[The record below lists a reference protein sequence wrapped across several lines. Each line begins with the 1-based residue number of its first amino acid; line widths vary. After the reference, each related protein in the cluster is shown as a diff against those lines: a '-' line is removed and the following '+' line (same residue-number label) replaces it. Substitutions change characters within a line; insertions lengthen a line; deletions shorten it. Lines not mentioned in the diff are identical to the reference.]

1 MNYIKLMNRIWD
13 LREQGL
19 VTSLECD
26 LYSYLVHRSNRLGW
40 KNPFSQSS
48 DVLCA
53 VLGINRNSL
62 SRRRRRLCE
71 MGLIRFK
78 EGETKTRPAEY
89 ELCAVEAVARKTLR
103 SKVKAKNLPVSVKP
117 TLTEVETFCRERKST
132 VDAHA
137 FHNFYEAKDW
147 TINAKAIADWRAVLM
162 KWENRRTSLGQKNNI
177 AKYSKSISDVEF

>member
-1 MNYIKLMNRIWD
+1 MNYIKLINQIWD

-19 VTSLECD
+19 ITSHEYD

-40 KNPFSQSS
+40 KNPFSQST

-71 MGLIRFK
+71 MGLIRYK

-89 ELCAVEAVARKTLR
+89 ELCQVGNVRAKRSAAKKQPKPAERK
-103 SKVKAKNLPVSVKP
+103 VNP
-117 TLTEVETFCRERKST
+117 TRDEVIAFCKERKSV
-132 VDAHA
+132 VDALT
-137 FHNFYEAKDW
+137 FFNFYEAKQW
-147 TINAKAIADWRAVLM
+147 TISGREIADWRAVLM
-162 KWENRRTSLGQKNNI
+162 KWENRRVATVQKNNF